1 MKQRSSCFPPTAV
14 GPFWSNAAII
24 VHHAN
29 VDTLALPAE
38 LLRSVDRE
46 DHCLLTAAVWTQSVG
61 FVIDHPR
68 VVVSHNIV
76 PRIRHDLLP
85 TVKTSM

>member
-61 FVIDHPR
+61 GLDFCLMLH
-68 VVVSHNIV
+68 SSGG
-76 PRIRHDLLP
+76 HDEPEILR
-85 TVKTSM
+85 SSSR